1 MEIVRIFFM
10 ENNAKE
16 SKFIMIS
23 VGHKIEHLIFIVVN
37 NLLDG
42 LDLVF
47 FI

>member
-16 SKFIMIS
+16 SKFILES
-23 VGHKIEHLIFIVVN
+23 VGHKIENLIFIIVN
-37 NLLDG
+37 NLFDG
-42 LDLVF
+42 LDFVF

>member
-16 SKFIMIS
+16 SKFILVSIR
-23 VGHKIEHLIFIVVN
+23 HKIENLIFIVVN
-37 NLLDG
+37 NLFDG
-42 LDLVF
+42 LDFVF